1 MRISTVT
8 MYQQSLNAMNRQQGD
23 FLKVGQQL
31 ASGKRVVNP
40 SDDPQ
45 AASRAVSVS
54 QAAAAN
60 KQYGDARTTAR
71 NALSQESSLLDS
83 VSDAI
88 IRAQTLLV
96 QASNGVLS
104 DADRAS
110 VSSELKGVYETLIGQ
125 ANATDGNGR
134 YVFGGYQDSAPPFV
148 KNNGRIEYQGDTGI
162 ITQQV
167 DASRLMPTSDHGAS
181 IFQSVHSAS
190 GFVANAQIQDGS
202 NLTFKGPSVV
212 DSNVPHSGFTV
223 SFEEDASGAMTYRIG
238 TDAPQPYVAGEAI
251 RHNGLSITLEGQ
263 PKAGD
268 EVAVQAAQDAD
279 PNVFRTLENMIAA
292 LDKPAETDTEKAQL
306 QNTLSVSNRELRNA
320 LDNVLTTNASVGARL
335 NELDTIDSVGGNRAL
350 NYASTLSTLVDL
362 DYNAAI
368 SEYSLRQVGLQAA
381 QKSFVDIQQLS
392 LFKFL

>member
-8 MYQQSLNAMNRQQGD
+8 MYQQSLNSMNRQQGD

-45 AASRAVSVS
+45 AASRAISVS

-60 KQYGDARTTAR
+60 SQYGDARITAR
-71 NALSQESSLLDS
+71 NSLAQEESLLNS
-83 VSDAI
+83 VSDAVV
-88 IRAQTLLV
+88 RAKTLLV

-110 VSSELKGVYETLIGQ
+110 VASELKGVYETLLGQ

-134 YVFGGYQDSAPPFV
+134 YVFGGFQDSAPPFV
-148 KNNGRIEYQGDTGI
+148 KNNGRVEYQGDTGVI
-162 ITQQV
+162 HQQV
-167 DASRLMPTSDHGAS
+167 DASRQMPTGDHGAS
-181 IFQSVHSAS
+181 IFQSVHTSS
-190 GFVANAQIQDGS
+190 GFLANATIQDGS
-202 NLTFKGPSVV
+202 SLTFKGPSVV
-212 DSNVPHSGFTV
+212 DNNAQNVGFTL
-223 SFEEDASGAMTYRIG
+223 SFEEDANGAMMYRVG
-238 TDAPQPYVAGEAI
+238 TEAPQPYVEGEAI
-251 RHNGLSITLEGQ
+251 RFNGLSITLEGQ
-263 PKAGD
+263 PKVGD
-268 EVAVQAAQDAD
+268 TVAVQEAKDAD

-306 QNTLSVSNRELRNA
+306 QNTFSVASRELANA
-320 LDNVLTTNASVGARL
+320 LDNVLTTRASVGARL

-362 DYNAAI
+362 DYNSAI

-392 LFKFL
+392 LFKLL